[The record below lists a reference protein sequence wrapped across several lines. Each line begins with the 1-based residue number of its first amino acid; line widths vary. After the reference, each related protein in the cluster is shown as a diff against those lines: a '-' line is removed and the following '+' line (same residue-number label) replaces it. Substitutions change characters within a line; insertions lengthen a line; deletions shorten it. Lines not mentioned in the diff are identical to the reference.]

1 MNDTPQVCENCYSGE
16 SCDGCTAPYNEARY
30 GFENKELTFSQALE
44 RLKAGHSIARA
55 AWGTDEGC
63 YALLK
68 SESPQY
74 KDKIVRRVPIG
85 RGGKMWAIQTED
97 ILANDWYQVD
107 E

>member
-1 MNDTPQVCENCYSGE
+1 MNDIPEVCE
-16 SCDGCTAPYNEARY
+16 GCTLETCKGCTIPCDAVRY
-30 GFENKELTFSQALE
+30 GCGKDLTFSQALE

-55 AWGTDEGC
+55 AWDVKEGS

-68 SESPQY
+68 SESKQY
-74 KDKIVRRVPIG
+74 DDKIIRRVPIG